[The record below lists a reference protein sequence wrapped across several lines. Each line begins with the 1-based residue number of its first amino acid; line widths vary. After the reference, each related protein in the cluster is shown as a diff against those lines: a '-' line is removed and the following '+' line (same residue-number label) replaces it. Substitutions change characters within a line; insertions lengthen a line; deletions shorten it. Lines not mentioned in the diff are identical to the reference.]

1 MYDIWQPAQYCQNGQ
16 FTLPVIRNWFEFR
29 GASDMGRMIISR
41 KIGDMNFRE
50 NQSAQWIY
58 P

>member
-50 NQSAQWIY
+50 NQSAQ
-58 P
+58 